1 MPGLTLAHLL
11 GAAVVITDIRYAVDD
26 LFAVQLQ
33 NNAERTMR
41 RWVVR
46 TEVEEHEVLV
56 VGAALHAPLFRF
68 KGQRLHLQILF
79 GFGQLKRREFGSA
92 RRVIFTQRV
101 TFPGLRHHD
110 AAQVRVTVESNAKQI
125 PGFTLIPVSVREQFG
140 EGRYVQVV
148 FCQRHL
154 QHDVA
159 VTIDRNQMV
168 ENGKIRGR

>member
-56 VGAALHAPLFRF
+56 VVPRFMPHSSGLKVSASISRSCLALVSSN
-68 KGQRLHLQILF
+68 
-79 GFGQLKRREFGSA
+79 GSNSVA
-92 RRVIFTQRV
+92 RA
-101 TFPGLRHHD
+101 G
-110 AAQVRVTVESNAKQI
+110 
-125 PGFTLIPVSVREQFG
+125 
-140 EGRYVQVV
+140 
-148 FCQRHL
+148 
-154 QHDVA
+154 
-159 VTIDRNQMV
+159 
-168 ENGKIRGR
+168 